1 VATASVDAV
10 TAFWTL
16 VGLAAAAAVV
26 DWVAVA
32 RNDTRLEYAAKPAVL
47 ALLTAAAAVLPDAH
61 TDLVDRRWWFVAA
74 LACCL
79 IGDVLL
85 MLPRDL
91 FVPGLV
97 AFLVGHVLFIVG
109 LLQPPSPPGSPPF
122 AFSATGLLV
131 ASAVALAVGAVPAA
145 LIFRSLIRDGTGRLL
160 VPVAIYLVAIL
171 TMAVLAANVGN
182 PAAAVGAALFVVS
195 DSVLAL
201 NRFVRPIP
209 HGDVAVHVTYHL
221 AQGLLVLSLVH

>member
-1 VATASVDAV
+1 MTL
-10 TAFWTL
+10 FWTL
-16 VGLAAAAAVV
+16 VALAAAAAVV

-32 RNDTRLEYAAKPAVL
+32 RDDTRLEYAAKPAVL
-47 ALLTAAAAVLPDAH
+47 AFLIAAAAVLPDSH
-61 TDLVDRRWWFVAA
+61 TDLVERRWWFVAA

-97 AFLVGHVLFIVG
+97 AFLAGHVLYIHG
-109 LLQPPSPPGSPPF
+109 LLQPPSPPGTPPF
-122 AFSATGLLV
+122 QFSTTGLLV
-131 ASAVALAVGAVPAA
+131 ASAVALAIGSVPAT
-145 LIFRSLIRDGTGRLL
+145 LIFRSLVRDGAGKLL

-171 TMAVLAANVGN
+171 TMAVLAANVGV
-182 PAAAVGAALFVVS
+182 PTAAVGAALFVVS

-209 HGDVAVHVTYHL
+209 HGDLAVHVTYHL